1 MQKDWIRLK
10 QQPAIEAFASVV
22 GKKEHDGPLG
32 GMFDLHSDDD
42 RFGMDTWEKAESE
55 MQRLVFNTLLKKA
68 KRKEDE
74 IDVLFA
80 GDLQNQC
87 TGSSYGLL
95 DFNIPYIGLYGAC
108 STMAESLILSS
119 LLVDAGI
126 YNRAAAVSSSHYCS
140 AERQFRFPLEYGGQR
155 TPTSQW
161 TATGA
166 GAVLLSNIGDG
177 PYVAEV
183 LVGRSVDK
191 GITDVNNMGAAMA
204 PAVVDTLIRYFQS
217 SGKQPDDF
225 DLIVTG
231 DLGAT
236 GHDIALEM
244 MHAMGYNLSKNYN
257 DCGLLLYSNTHQDT
271 HSGGSGC
278 GCSASVLCGH
288 ILNKFRSGAL
298 RDVLF
303 IGTGALMSPG
313 SLLQGLSIPG
323 IAHLVRITQNRLG

>member
-119 LLVDAGI
+119 FLVDAGTYSLSLIHI
-126 YNRAAAVSSSHYCS
+126 YAQDNEEGIFSSKYSTISCMTVMLFHP
-140 AERQFRFPLEYGGQR
+140 FRFY
-155 TPTSQW
+155 
-161 TATGA
+161 
-166 GAVLLSNIGDG
+166 
-177 PYVAEV
+177 
-183 LVGRSVDK
+183 
-191 GITDVNNMGAAMA
+191 
-204 PAVVDTLIRYFQS
+204 
-217 SGKQPDDF
+217 
-225 DLIVTG
+225 
-231 DLGAT
+231 
-236 GHDIALEM
+236 
-244 MHAMGYNLSKNYN
+244 
-257 DCGLLLYSNTHQDT
+257 
-271 HSGGSGC
+271 
-278 GCSASVLCGH
+278 
-288 ILNKFRSGAL
+288 
-298 RDVLF
+298 
-303 IGTGALMSPG
+303 
-313 SLLQGLSIPG
+313 
-323 IAHLVRITQNRLG
+323 